1 MAIPDMYDTDDLTVS
16 LDNNRPNKELS
27 AVKDGGFTILEINGT
42 KYSLVNP
49 DLIDQLTKTIRS
61 LEEKVRYL
69 DTTIAGLRSVNQQ
82 FNRRLRSV
90 DSELMRKIDRE

>member
-1 MAIPDMYDTDDLTVS
+1 MYDTDDLTVS